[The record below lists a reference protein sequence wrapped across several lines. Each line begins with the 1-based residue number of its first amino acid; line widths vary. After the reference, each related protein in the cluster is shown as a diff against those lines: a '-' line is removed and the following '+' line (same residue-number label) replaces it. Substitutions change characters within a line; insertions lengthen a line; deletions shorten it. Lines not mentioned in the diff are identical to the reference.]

1 MNKIIAAI
9 LALMVSLSARA
20 QKPRDVNVVNNPAV
34 TVTNNPFVVTSA
46 VNSPTPFNAML
57 PATTADGKP
66 VKTVVIEFIT
76 ADCNAVPGAKSI
88 GAAKLTILFAANFAI
103 YTFPFEP
110 PMSFLNA
117 TEFVSAQKTLIFA
130 EPGSQLSYGLTA
142 DQPSC
147 TVVFSGHLE

>member
-1 MNKIIAAI
+1 MNKVSATI
-9 LALMVSLSARA
+9 LALMMSVAALA

-34 TVTNNPFVVTSA
+34 TVANNPFVVTSA
-46 VNSPTPFNAML
+46 VNSPTPFNIVL

-76 ADCNAVPGAKSI
+76 ADCDAAAGVKSI
-88 GAAKLTILFAANFAI
+88 GAVKLTVLFAANFAI
-103 YTFPFEP
+103 YTLPFEA
-110 PMSFLNA
+110 PMPFLNA
-117 TEFVSAQKTLIFA
+117 TEFVSAQRTLIFA